1 MSKSLIHRSFAGS
14 KLGFALSVMGLAAT
28 STSVQAAPT
37 GMYLGGAA
45 GVSINE
51 RPCGEFDVNLPGV
64 VCDRASTGGKWFGG
78 YYLSPGVGAELS
90 YLRFATVNRRKASL
104 ANSRTPGDLDYAEV
118 QDSTSAVTL
127 GLNIE
132 MELFQS
138 FTNHLRLGW
147 SWAQHN
153 TAGYRSVVTA
163 SSPYYQATDLRSREY
178 RGAPYFGAGLSGK
191 LSPNVRLFSGWDF
204 LIDGRKS
211 NHLLSAGIQ
220 AEWLTNQSNFE
231 GASRSYGALSM
242 VASKA
247 GSLCN
252 GMANCKDKSIG
263 WRATLGNRFSK
274 YVAGEM
280 ALTDVRLGKVNSTG
294 GASLAKA
301 NGRVFSWAAVGRLP
315 VVDGVQAVAR
325 LGAAAVKADGEFS
338 GMTPASKTY
347 WSTRPLIGVGVEA
360 EVAPGVKVF
369 SSVERTK
376 YKLLDVTDSLQMIS
390 LGAQADF

>member
-1 MSKSLIHRSFAGS
+1 MSKSVIRRSFAGN
-14 KLGFALSVMGLAAT
+14 KLGFVLSVLTLAAA
-28 STSVQAAPT
+28 STSLQAAPV

-78 YYLSPGVGAELS
+78 YYLSPGVGAELA
-90 YLRFATVNRRKASL
+90 YMRFATVNRRKASL
-104 ANSRTPGDLDYAEV
+104 SNSRTPGDLDSAEM

-153 TAGYRSVVTA
+153 TTGYRSLVITP
-163 SSPYYQATDLRSREY
+163 SPYYETTAIRSREY

-204 LIDGRKS
+204 LIDGHKS

-220 AEWLTNQSNFE
+220 AEWLTNQSNFD
-231 GASRSYGALSM
+231 GASRTYGALSM

-252 GMANCKDKSIG
+252 GIANCKDKSVG

-280 ALTDVRLGKVNSTG
+280 ALTDVRLGKANATG

-301 NGRVFSWAAVGRLP
+301 DGRVFSWVAVGRLP
-315 VVDGVQAVAR
+315 VVEGVQAVAR
-325 LGAAAVKADGEFS
+325 FGAAAVKTDGEFS

-347 WSTRPLIGVGVEA
+347 WSTRPLIGLGVEA
-360 EVAPGVKVF
+360 ELVSGLKVF
-369 SSVERTK
+369 SSIERTK